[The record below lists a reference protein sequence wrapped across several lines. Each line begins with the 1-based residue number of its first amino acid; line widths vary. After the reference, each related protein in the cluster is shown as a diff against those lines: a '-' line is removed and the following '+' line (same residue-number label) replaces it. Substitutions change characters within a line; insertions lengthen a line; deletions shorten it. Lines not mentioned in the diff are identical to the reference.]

1 MNHKL
6 DNYSHR
12 LLLLAA
18 VIALAC
24 GGASTALAQSA
35 ADSYARPAPKHKFE
49 LRKNVMVPMRDGVRL
64 ATDIYTPTGAGER
77 LPVILIRLPYNKDSY
92 RGATIPAEFFAG
104 QGYAVVV
111 QDVRGKHASEGEYAV
126 QMADAQDGY
135 DAVDWAAKQPWSTGK
150 IGTYGC
156 SYLGEVQ
163 FLLAKMRHPN
173 HTAMIPQSASGAVG
187 PAGGYYTNFGA
198 YSGGAFLLSTG
209 FGWFGIAGTK
219 VKGATAPDPLDFKTL
234 LRSLPTAE
242 MDKRAGYPPTDFRDF
257 FIHPPADPYWDRM
270 HYLRDDDRFDTPA
283 LHVNSWLDVTP
294 EQTLYAFNLM
304 RRNAVS
310 ARARDNQFAIISPT
324 VHCASE
330 AATEHTKVGDR
341 DFGDARL
348 AYWKLYL
355 NWFDY
360 WLKGVENGVT
370 KRPKIQYYLM
380 GKNEWRASPVWPLAE
395 VHVVPYYLSSKAGAA
410 TGAGDGRLTTAQ
422 PAGDGRDVFTYDPAD
437 PFPSRGGGICCTGN
451 RDDVPGVFDQSL
463 LESRRD
469 LLIYSTPALRSGV
482 TVAGPVR
489 LALHVSSDAKDTDFT
504 AKLIDVDAQ
513 GRAWNVSNG
522 ILRARYRDG
531 MMKKVWME
539 RDRVYRIE
547 VSLNSTAHYFAPGHR
562 IRIHVTSS
570 DFPMYDRNLNTG
582 GDNVTE
588 TKWVKATNTIHFGK
602 RYASQL
608 LLPVVP

>member
-1 MNHKL
+1 MKDAL
-6 DNYSHR
+6 LT
-12 LLLLAA
+12 LLLLLS
-18 VIALAC
+18 LAF
-24 GGASTALAQSA
+24 GVASPALAQSTA
-35 ADSYARPAPKHKFE
+35 NPYARPAPKNKFE
-49 LRKNVMVPMRDGVRL
+49 VRKNVMVPMRDGVRL
-64 ATDIYTPTGAGER
+64 ATDIYTPSGAGER
-77 LPVILIRLPYNKDSY
+77 LPVILIRVPYNKDTY

-104 QGYAVVV
+104 QGYVVLV

-126 QMADAQDGY
+126 QMADARDGY
-135 DAVDWAAKQPWSTGK
+135 DAVEWAAKQPWSTGK

-173 HTAMIPQSASGAVG
+173 HIAMIPQSASGALG
-187 PAGGYYTNFGA
+187 PAGGHYTNFGFNF
-198 YSGGAFLLSTG
+198 GGATLLSSA
-209 FGWFGIAGTK
+209 FGWFGVAGSK
-219 VKGATAPDPLDFKTL
+219 VKGAKGPDSIDFQSL

-257 FIHPPADPYWDRM
+257 FTHPPADPYWEQM

-304 RRNAVS
+304 RRRAVS
-310 ARARDNQFAIISPT
+310 ARARDNQFVIISPT

-330 AATEHTKVGDR
+330 AAREQTKVGDR

-355 NWFDY
+355 DWFDY
-360 WLKGVENGVT
+360 WLKGVENGV
-370 KRPKIQYYLM
+370 KNRPKAQYYLM
-380 GKNEWRASPVWPLAE
+380 GKNEWRTSPVWPPAE
-395 VHVVPYYLSSKAGAA
+395 MRAIPFYLSSKAGAA
-410 TGAGDGRLTTAQ
+410 TSAGDGLLAVTK
-422 PAGDGRDVFTYDPAD
+422 PVGSGRDRFTYDPAD
-437 PFPSRGGGICCTGN
+437 PLPSRGGGICCTGN
-451 RDDVPGVFDQSL
+451 PTDVPGVFDQSI

-469 LLIYSTPALRSGV
+469 LLVYSTPLLDRGV
-482 TVAGPVR
+482 TIAGPVR
-489 LALHVSSDAKDTDFT
+489 LVLYVSSDARDTDFT
-504 AKLIDVDAQ
+504 AKLIDVDEQ

-531 MMKKVWME
+531 MTKSVLME
-539 RDRVYRIE
+539 RDRVYRVE

-562 IRIHVTSS
+562 IRLHVSSS

-588 TKWVKATNTIHFGK
+588 TNWVKANNTIHFGA
-602 RYASQL
+602 RNPSQL

>member
-1 MNHKL
+1 M
-6 DNYSHR
+6 
-12 LLLLAA
+12 AFG
-18 VIALAC
+18 IA
-24 GGASTALAQSA
+24 SPALAQSTA
-35 ADSYARPAPKHKFE
+35 NPYGRPAPKYKFE
-49 LRKNVMVPMRDGVRL
+49 VRKNVMVPMRDGVRL

-77 LPVILIRLPYNKDSY
+77 LPVIIIRLPYNKETY
-92 RGATIPAEFFAG
+92 RGATVPAEFFAG
-104 QGYAVVV
+104 QGYVAVV
-111 QDVRGKHASEGEYAV
+111 QDVRGKHASEGEYVV
-126 QMADAQDGY
+126 QVADARDGY
-135 DAVDWAAKQPWSTGK
+135 DAVEWAAKQPWSTGK

-173 HTAMIPQSASGAVG
+173 HIAMIPQSASGAVG
-187 PAGGYYTNFGA
+187 PAGGHYTNFGLNF
-198 YSGGAFLLSTG
+198 GGATLLSSA
-209 FGWFGIAGTK
+209 FGWFGIAGSK
-219 VKGATAPDPLDFKTL
+219 VKDAKGPDSIDFQSL

-257 FIHPPADPYWDRM
+257 FTHPPADPYWEQM
-270 HYLRDDDRFDTPA
+270 GYLRDDDRFDTPA

-310 ARARDNQFAIISPT
+310 ARARDNQFVIISPT

-330 AATEHTKVGDR
+330 AAREQTRVGDR
-341 DFGDARL
+341 DFGDARF

-355 NWFDY
+355 DWFDY

-370 KRPKIQYYLM
+370 KRPKVQYYLM
-380 GKNEWRASPVWPLAE
+380 GKNEWRTSPVWPPAE
-395 VHVVPYYLSSKAGAA
+395 MRAVPYYLSSKAGAA
-410 TGAGDGRLTTAQ
+410 TRAGDGLLAAAKPVR
-422 PAGDGRDVFTYDPAD
+422 PGRDAFTYDPAD
-437 PFPSRGGGICCTGN
+437 PLPSRGGGICCTGN
-451 RDDVPGVFDQSL
+451 PNDVPGVFDQSI

-469 LLIYSTPALRSGV
+469 LLVYSTPALDRGV

-489 LALHVSSDAKDTDFT
+489 LVLYVSSDARDTDFT
-504 AKLIDVDAQ
+504 AKLIDVDGQ

-531 MMKKVWME
+531 VAKRVFME
-539 RDRVYRIE
+539 RDRVYRVE

-562 IRIHVTSS
+562 IRLHVSSS

-588 TKWVKATNTIHFGK
+588 TKWVKATNTIHFGG
-602 RYASQL
+602 RHPSQL
-608 LLPVVP
+608 LLPVAPPLE